1 MRYKDFSR
9 FRFIMLTAVLISANG
24 IFSCSSAQNYS
35 SSNKKAIKAFEI
47 AYDWAI
53 KRQDDKAIPK
63 LEEAIQLD
71 PRFAEPYMLLGEIY
85 LDQKKYSLA
94 ESYYTQL
101 IAINE
106 RRYAPFYSNLADAL
120 MPQTRFAEAAD
131 AIRKYL
137 DKGEPKQ
144 SLADKYRTLLRKC
157 EVAAYL
163 MANPVPFQPINLGQ
177 AINSASSEYHPSMP
191 ADGSFMIFTVRE
203 KNESR
208 SCRSPDGTFED
219 FYISFYENGQWTDR
233 KNLGSPVNSDCN
245 EGAANI
251 SPDGSR
257 MFFAANNRLPNNESM
272 DIYVTYRTGNKWDM
286 PVNLGAPV
294 NTSSFESQPSFA
306 SDGKTLY
313 FVSNRPGGYGGNDI
327 WISTLQENGS
337 WSNPVNAGNTINSVG
352 NEISPFIHPDG
363 QTLYFASDGHEGMG
377 GYDFFVSRKDPYTGE
392 FSSPLNLGYPINTV
406 GDERSLI
413 ISADG
418 STGYYA
424 STRSEGMGGYDLYQF
439 TIYEAA
445 RPQSVSYLKG
455 KVIDKKTQAP
465 LQALFELIDLETG
478 QTVVSSVSDPV
489 NGGFLV
495 SLPPHRRY
503 ALNVSKEGYLFYSEA
518 YNISKSDSLQPFTVD
533 VPLQP
538 IEVGGSVVLR
548 NVYFDTDRF
557 DLLADSKVELTK
569 LVALLTANPGM
580 KIEISGHTD
589 NMGSK
594 SHNQKLSENRAKAVY
609 DYLITKNINANR
621 MTYKGYGDSLPIAD
635 NATEEGR
642 SLNRRTEF
650 KVIAK

>member
-1 MRYKDFSR
+1 
-9 FRFIMLTAVLISANG
+9 
-24 IFSCSSAQNYS
+24 
-35 SSNKKAIKAFEI
+35 
-47 AYDWAI
+47 
-53 KRQDDKAIPK
+53 
-63 LEEAIQLD
+63 
-71 PRFAEPYMLLGEIY
+71 
-85 LDQKKYSLA
+85 
-94 ESYYTQL
+94 
-101 IAINE
+101 
-106 RRYAPFYSNLADAL
+106 
-120 MPQTRFAEAAD
+120 
-131 AIRKYL
+131 
-137 DKGEPKQ
+137 
-144 SLADKYRTLLRKC
+144 
-157 EVAAYL
+157 
-163 MANPVPFQPINLGQ
+163 
-177 AINSASSEYHPSMP
+177 
-191 ADGSFMIFTVRE
+191 
-203 KNESR
+203 
-208 SCRSPDGTFED
+208 
-219 FYISFYENGQWTDR
+219 
-233 KNLGSPVNSDCN
+233 
-245 EGAANI
+245 
-251 SPDGSR
+251 
-257 MFFAANNRLPNNESM
+257 
-272 DIYVTYRTGNKWDM
+272 
-286 PVNLGAPV
+286 
-294 NTSSFESQPSFA
+294 
-306 SDGKTLY
+306 
-313 FVSNRPGGYGGNDI
+313 
-327 WISTLQENGS
+327 
-337 WSNPVNAGNTINSVG
+337 
-352 NEISPFIHPDG
+352 DG
-363 QTLYFASDGHEGMG
+363 QEGMG

-392 FSSPLNLGYPINTV
+392 FSTPLNLGYPINTV

-424 STRSEGMGGYDLYQF
+424 STHNEGMGGYDLYQF

-445 RPQSVSYLKG
+445 RPQPVSYLKG

-580 KIEISGHTD
+580 KIEIGGHTD